1 MAMETET
8 ISGSERASMTIH
20 PMKKAF
26 SLIELVIVIAIIA
39 VIAGIILPSISG
51 TNEAAKDQRAIAAA
65 EALNAAQVT
74 YRVRSGSANWSGSSD
89 AARYLLV
96 QPYLTYGEASLSA
109 YQNAIDSTGKYTF
122 TFQSFTTEGYPQ
134 KVILKKNGTNQ
145 NY

>member
-1 MAMETET
+1 
-8 ISGSERASMTIH
+8 
-20 PMKKAF
+20 MKLQNKSAF
-26 SLIELVIVIAIIA
+26 SLVELVIVISIIA
-39 VIAGIILPSISG
+39 VIAGIIIPSISG

-96 QPYLTYGEASLSA
+96 QPYLTYGEASLDA
-109 YQNAIDSTGKYTF
+109 YETAIDSTKKYTF
-122 TFQSFTTEGYPQ
+122 SFQDFTAEGYPQ
-134 KVILKKNGTNQ
+134 KVVLKKSGTTV